1 MGRVTASNNTY
12 VQEWTSSFASGFD
25 MGLCENSRVLKAFE
39 GHSLFKWPMPHW
51 QAKIGLSQNPCWL
64 MFDNWTLHVLMVS
77 YPWRSFFG
85 ISASGNTIG
94 MIWWGIIPAMVPW
107 GKLHRSRKSTSCRLF
122 AQGNRVFHIFMPSRR
137 AAAASAASGASATS
151 ARASATS
158 GLVAMGGTAETVTCE
173 KQTRRSWIN
182 RKLRFTSSSPVNHRH
197 FPQVRFLDFVLGSSS
212 PRCS

>member
-51 QAKIGLSQNPCWL
+51 QAKIGLSQNPCW
-64 MFDNWTLHVLMVS
+64 
-77 YPWRSFFG
+77 

-94 MIWWGIIPAMVPW
+94 MIWWAIIPAFWYPGVN
-107 GKLHRSRKSTSCRLF
+107 SRKSTSCRLF